1 MASKQV
7 VVEGV
12 NFLVWEK
19 SFQVYHDAVT
29 GPVHFLGDTLED
41 AMSKV
46 ADVMK
51 AAQRRQHESD
61 TEALARLSD
70 PKLLE

>member
-7 VVEGV
+7 VVDDIIFE
-12 NFLVWEK
+12 VWNK
-19 SFQVYHDAVT
+19 SFRVTHDAVI

-46 ADVMK
+46 ADVVK
-51 AAQRRQHESD
+51 AVRRRQHDRD
-61 TEALARLSD
+61 TEALTRLSD
-70 PKLLE
+70 PDLE